1 LRVDIVVENDYDG
14 THRLRFPEPFNA
26 ATYFIDR
33 HLAERRG
40 EKAAIRT
47 LQREV
52 SYSELAESAN
62 RFGNALKSL
71 GIRAADRV
79 LMVVKDCPEF
89 FYLFWGAVKMGA
101 IPVPLNGLA
110 PASDFEFIIQH
121 SKCSALFYSREFAET
136 IQAAL
141 AACSPKP
148 KVTMAVDGER
158 NSLSDA
164 ARNSP
169 SHLNAAFAR
178 AEDDCFCLY
187 SSGTTGLP
195 KGVVHAHGDVAVISQ
210 FYTVETLGA
219 TEDDSFF
226 NVARLCFSYGMNVG
240 MLAPLYLGATAIL
253 DERRPT
259 PQTVLE
265 VFRRC
270 MPSVFGAVPT
280 FYAQFLASG
289 LLGRRDN
296 LQLRRCISAAEALP
310 PELHREWLATTGVPI
325 MEGIG
330 STEVG
335 HIYISNRV
343 DDIRPGVTG
352 KPIPG
357 YEVRLV
363 DESGNDVPVDIPGR
377 LLIKGQSVFKHYW
390 NDPERTAK
398 AIVHGWYDTGDT
410 FRRDAHGYYT
420 YCGRSDDV
428 FKVSGRWVSPYEIE
442 SVLIQHP
449 QVLEAAVI
457 SRKDEHGLVHADAWV
472 VLKDPTNSGPEI
484 EEELRHHCEINLP
497 RYKLPGWV
505 HVVEHLP
512 KTATGKIQRYKLRVA
527 VADESRASERR
538 RVQAL
543 VGIERY
549 GRIVVATMSRPPVN
563 ALNEELIERL
573 DAVVDQVIEDQEVV
587 LLHIRSDQAAF
598 CAGADLAL
606 MQSCFGTLEGP
617 DVMLDLVR
625 RMQRLFARIETAP
638 LVTLAEIGGA
648 AMGGG
653 LELALACDIRVA
665 STEAK
670 LGLPEV
676 GLGLLPGA
684 GGTQRLTRLCG
695 RGTAERLIL
704 GGEIVDGGLAERLG
718 MVQWARPASQ
728 LAEWTREL
736 ATRFA
741 QAPRPAL
748 AASKRC
754 MAAFGDPHL
763 DGFAEELA
771 STRKLYQ
778 HPETRRR
785 VAEFLARSAK
795 KRQATQ
801 A

>member
-1 LRVDIVVENDYDG
+1 MSLGVEWDG
-14 THRLRFPEPFNA
+14 EGILRLRFPESFNA
-26 ATYFIDR
+26 AEYFIDR
-33 HLAERRG
+33 HIAEGRG
-40 EKAAIRT
+40 NHVAIRT
-47 LQREV
+47 LSGEV
-52 SYSELAESAN
+52 TYAELLQTVN
-62 RFGNALKSL
+62 RVGNALTNL
-71 GIRAADRV
+71 GIGRGERV
-79 LMVVKDCPEF
+79 LIVVKDCPEF
-89 FYLFWGAVKMGA
+89 FYLFWGAVKAGM

-121 SKCSALFYSREFAET
+121 SKCSALFYSEEFT
-136 IQAAL
+136 TTLDTAL
-141 AACSPKP
+141 AACSPPP
-148 KVTMAVDGER
+148 KVVLPIDDGKESLMGLARSASPHLDAVR
-158 NSLSDA
+158 A
-164 ARNSP
+164 K
-169 SHLNAAFAR
+169 

-195 KGVVHAHGDVAVISQ
+195 KGVVHAHGDIAVISQ
-210 FYTVETLGA
+210 FYMVEILGV

-226 NVARLCFSYGMNVG
+226 SVARLCFSFGMNIGMIGPLFVG
-240 MLAPLYLGATAIL
+240 GTAIL
-253 DERRPT
+253 DDRRPT
-259 PQTVLE
+259 PQSVVEL
-265 VFRRC
+265 FRRC
-270 MPSVFGAVPT
+270 QPTIFGAVPT

-289 LLGRRDN
+289 LLSRKDCGR
-296 LQLRRCISAAEALP
+296 LRRCISAAEALP

-325 MEGIG
+325 IEGIG

-352 KPIPG
+352 KPVPG
-357 YEVRLV
+357 YQVRLV
-363 DESGNDVPVDIPGR
+363 DDAGNTVADDVPGR
-377 LLIKGQSVFKHYW
+377 LIVKGQSVTKGYW

-398 AIVHGWYDTGDT
+398 TIVDGWYDTGDT

-457 SRKDEHGLVHADAWV
+457 GRKDEHGLIHADAWV
-472 VLKDPTNSGPEI
+472 VLKEPAGSGAQIAED
-484 EEELRHHCEINLP
+484 LRHFCGAILP
-497 RYKLPGWV
+497 RYKLPSQI
-505 HVVEHLP
+505 HVVDKLP

-527 VADESRASERR
+527 TAHQD
-538 RVQAL
+538 RVSQKQKAEGMIL
-543 VGIERY
+543 VDRV
-549 GRIVVATMSRPPVN
+549 GRVVIATLSRPPVN
-563 ALNEELIERL
+563 ALNDELIEHL
-573 DAVVDQVIEDQEVV
+573 DAVLDQVIDDQGVAV
-587 LLHIRSDQAAF
+587 LHIRSDQQAF

-625 RMQRLFARIETAP
+625 RMQRLFSRIESAP
-638 LVTLAEIGGA
+638 VLTLAEIGGA

-653 LELALACDIRVA
+653 LELALACDVRVA
-665 STEAK
+665 ALEAR

-695 RGTAERLIL
+695 PGISSRLIL
-704 GGEIVDGGLAERLG
+704 GGEVIDGALAERLG
-718 MVQWARPASQ
+718 VVQWTQPREQ
-728 LAEWTREL
+728 LAQWTREL

-748 AASKRC
+748 AASKQC
-754 MAAFGDPHL
+754 MAAVGDPHR
-763 DGFAEELA
+763 DGYAEELA
-771 STRKLYQ
+771 ATRKLYQ

-785 VAEFLARSAK
+785 VSEFLDRTHRRAVASK
-795 KRQATQ
+795 LQ
-801 A
+801 

>member
-1 LRVDIVVENDYDG
+1 MGAIVEVDDEGIR
-14 THRLRFPEPFNA
+14 RLRFPEPFNA
-26 ATYFIDR
+26 AEYFIDR
-33 HLAERRG
+33 HVAEGRSD
-40 EKAAIRT
+40 KVAIRT

-52 SYSELAESAN
+52 TYAELADGVN
-62 RFGNALKSL
+62 RFGSTLINL
-71 GIRAADRV
+71 GIRPGDRV

-89 FYLFWGAVKMGA
+89 FFLFWGAVKTGA

-121 SKCSALFYSREFAET
+121 SKCSALFYSRDFAAT
-136 IQAAL
+136 IDAAL
-141 AACSPKP
+141 AACSPRP
-148 KVTMAVDGER
+148 KVVLAVDGER
-158 NSLSDA
+158 ESLTDL
-164 ARNSP
+164 ARSA
-169 SHLNAAFAR
+169 SSRLDTVFAR

-195 KGVVHAHGDVAVISQ
+195 KGVIHAHGDVAVINQ

-219 TEDDSFF
+219 TEDDAFF

-240 MLAPLYLGATAIL
+240 MLGPLYVGATAIL
-253 DERRPT
+253 DDRRPT
-259 PQTVLE
+259 PQSVIE

-270 MPSVFGAVPT
+270 QPTIFGAVPT

-289 LLGRRDN
+289 LLSRKDN
-296 LQLRRCISAAEALP
+296 PRLRRCISAAEALP

-325 MEGIG
+325 IEGIG

-357 YEVRLV
+357 YQVRLV
-363 DESGNDVPVDIPGR
+363 DEAGNDVADDVPGR
-377 LLIKGQSVFKHYW
+377 LLVKGQSVIRRYW

-398 AIVHGWYDTGDT
+398 TIVDGWYDTGDT
-410 FRRDAHGYYT
+410 FRRDAHGYYI

-442 SVLIQHP
+442 SVLVQHP

-457 SRKDEHGLVHADAWV
+457 ARKDEHGLVHADAWV
-472 VLKDPTNSGPEI
+472 VLKDPTISGPQI
-484 EEELRHHCEINLP
+484 EEELRHFCETNLP

-505 HVVEHLP
+505 HVVEKLP

-527 VADESRASERR
+527 IADQDRVSQRLRA
-538 RVQAL
+538 QASVL
-543 VGIERY
+543 IERV
-549 GRIVVATMSRPPVN
+549 GRIVVATLSRPPVN
-563 ALNEELIERL
+563 ALNDELIERL
-573 DAVVDQVIEDQEVV
+573 DAVLDHVIEDQEVV
-587 LLHIRSDQAAF
+587 VLHIRSDQQAF

-625 RMQRLFARIETAP
+625 RMQRLFARIEAAP
-638 LVTLAEIGGA
+638 LLTLAEIGGA

-665 STEAK
+665 AVEAK

-695 RGTAERLIL
+695 RGIAERLIL
-704 GGEIVDGGLAERLG
+704 GGEVVDGAVAERLG
-718 MVQWARPASQ
+718 IVQWAQPLSQ
-728 LAEWTREL
+728 LAQWTREL
-736 ATRFA
+736 AVRFA

-754 MAAFGDPHL
+754 LAAFGDPHR
-763 DGFAEELA
+763 DGYAEELA
-771 STRKLYQ
+771 ATRKLYQ

-785 VAEFLARSAK
+785 VAEFLERSAK
-795 KRQATQ
+795 RRQTVKA
-801 A
+801 